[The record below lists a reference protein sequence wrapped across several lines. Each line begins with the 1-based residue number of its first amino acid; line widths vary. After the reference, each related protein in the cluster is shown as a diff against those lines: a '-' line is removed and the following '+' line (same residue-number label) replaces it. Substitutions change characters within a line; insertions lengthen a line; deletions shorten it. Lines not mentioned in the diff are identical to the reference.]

1 MSYRKRR
8 AKTGQEEGKE
18 GGAGEELQKQDES
31 SPGELQKEG
40 EGQEESK

>member
-8 AKTGQEEGKE
+8 AKTGQEEGK
-18 GGAGEELQKQDES
+18 GGQGGDELQKQDES
-31 SPGELQKEG
+31 SPGELQREG